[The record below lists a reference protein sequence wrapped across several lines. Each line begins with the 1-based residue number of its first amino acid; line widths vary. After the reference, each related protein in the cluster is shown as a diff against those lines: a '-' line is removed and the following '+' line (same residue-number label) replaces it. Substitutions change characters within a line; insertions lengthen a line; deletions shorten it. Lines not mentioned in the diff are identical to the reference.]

1 MTHKTKTLDNSQVE
15 LTITVEPK
23 DYADKMKKAAITI
36 SNRTAVKGF
45 RPGKAPYETIVKEV
59 GEMNVLQEALE
70 AVVQDTFYKAVTDE
84 KLETI
89 GMPKIDVE
97 KMAPGN
103 PIVYRATVALMP
115 KIKLPNLDKIKI
127 EHKVKEIKDEDM
139 TETLDAVRGMHAVEV
154 VKTGVAEG
162 TDKLIVDFDM
172 FLDKVPVDG
181 GQAKDHQV
189 YLSEQHY
196 IPGFQEEVK
205 GLKKDDEKEFSLDF
219 PKEHYQKHLAG
230 KKVDFKVKV
239 KDVFERQLP
248 ELGEELA
255 KKLGQE
261 SVEKLKDLIR
271 TNMEG
276 EAKQKADQKFEIEML
291 DQIID
296 GATFEPIP
304 EVLVDAER
312 QKMFYE
318 LKADLDKH
326 GISIDQYLADIKKDE
341 KTLFEEF
348 KTQAEKRAKAALIS
362 RQVAVD
368 NSIHVH
374 DDEIDGEIKM
384 METMYKDNKDHLE
397 KLKNPEVRD
406 TIAMSLQNR
415 KVMEWLGAKV
425 RGEELPKQKCDHDHK
440 EK

>member
-1 MTHKTKTLDNSQVE
+1 MTYTTKNLDNSQVE
-15 LTITVEPK
+15 FTITVDPK
-23 DYADKMKKAAITI
+23 DYEDKMKKAAVRI
-36 SNRTAVKGF
+36 SERTAVKGF
-45 RPGKAPYETIVKEV
+45 RPGKAPYDTIVKEV

-70 AVVQDTFYKAVTDE
+70 AVVQETFYKAVTDE
-84 KLETI
+84 KLDTI

-97 KMAPGN
+97 KMAPNN

-115 KIKLPNLDKIKI
+115 KIKLPDLNKIKV
-127 EHKVKEIKDEDM
+127 EHKVKEVSDEDM
-139 TETLDAVRGMHAVEV
+139 KETLEAVRGMHATEV
-154 VKTGVAEG
+154 IKEGAAEG

-172 FLDKVPVDG
+172 FLEKVPVDG

-196 IPGFQEEVK
+196 IPGFQDQIK

-219 PKEHYQKHLAG
+219 PGDHYQKHLAG

-239 KDVFERQLP
+239 KEVFERQLP
-248 ELGEELA
+248 ELSDDLA

-271 TNMEG
+271 TNMEA
-276 EAKQKADQKFEIEML
+276 EAKQKAGQKFEIEML

-296 GATFEPIP
+296 GAEFEPIP
-304 EVLVDAER
+304 EVLIDAER

-326 GISIDQYLADIKKDE
+326 GISIEQYLADIKKDE

-362 RQVAVD
+362 RQVAVE
-368 NSIHVH
+368 NNIHVH
-374 DDEIDGEIKM
+374 DEDIDGEIKM
-384 METMYKDNKDHLE
+384 MEAMYKDNKDYME

-406 TIAMSLQNR
+406 TIAMSIQNR
-415 KVMEWLGAKV
+415 KVIEWLSAKV
-425 RGEELPKQKCDHDHK
+425 KGEEIPENKCDHDHK
-440 EK
+440 